1 MFWILPLQLLGE
13 KEYDLATR
21 WTRVWEQEHQYDIP
35 MEGEW
40 AKRERLRMS
49 AREKKKCQGR
59 EDKGLPFPICSLFLL
74 RHSPIWGLRQR
85 HLSETSKTLSVCALL
100 ISADPVLFVVL

>member
-1 MFWILPLQLLGE
+1 MFRILPLQLLGE

-49 AREKKKCQGR
+49 AREKKKCEGR
-59 EDKGLPFPICSLFLL
+59 EDKRFAFPHVLPFPTASF
-74 RHSPIWGLRQR
+74 S
-85 HLSETSKTLSVCALL
+85 HLGFE
-100 ISADPVLFVVL
+100 ADAPVRNI